1 MENKV
6 VELEKRLEALN
17 TNLKDVEK
25 KIKRNSIWAITNTC
39 LAFCGHMIGAMI
51 HPLVVAGAL
60 TYLLVTVAP
69 AGIVNLWVYEPLE
82 EKYKKAIDETQK
94 ELAQLTAAP
103 VQEQKETMENIPVA
117 KQTKTQENIQVEN
130 VSNKSTKK
138 QGR

>member
-1 MENKV
+1 MENRV
-6 VELEKRLEALN
+6 VELEKRLNDLN
-17 TNLKDVEK
+17 ANLKDLERK
-25 KIKRNSIWAITNTC
+25 EKRNSIWAITNTC
-39 LAFCGHMIGAMI
+39 IAFCGHVVGAMI

-60 TYLLVTVAP
+60 TYLLLTVAP

-82 EKYKKAIDETQK
+82 EKYKKAIEEAQK

-117 KQTKTQENIQVEN
+117 EQTKSQENIQVET
-130 VSNKSTKK
+130 VSKKNTKK

>member
-6 VELEKRLEALN
+6 VELENRLDELN
-17 TNLKDVEK
+17 KNLKDLQKKEK
-25 KIKRNSIWAITNTC
+25 RLTVWGITNTC

-82 EKYKKAIDETQK
+82 EKYTKAIDETQK

>member
-25 KIKRNSIWAITNTC
+25 KIKRNAIWAITNTC
-39 LAFCGHMIGAMI
+39 IAFCGHMIGAMI
-51 HPLVVAGAL
+51 HPLVVAGSL
-60 TYLLVTVAP
+60 TYLLLSVAP

-103 VQEQKETMENIPVA
+103 AQEATLESVPVVE
-117 KQTKTQENIQVEN
+117 QTKTQENIQVKGKAK
-130 VSNKSTKK
+130 SNTKK

>member
-1 MENKV
+1 MENRV
-6 VELEKRLEALN
+6 VELEKRLDELN
-17 TNLKDVEK
+17 KNLKDLQKKEK
-25 KIKRNSIWAITNTC
+25 RLTVWGITNTC
-39 LAFCGHMIGAMI
+39 LAFCGHVVGAMI

-82 EKYKKAIDETQK
+82 EKYKKAIEEAQK
-94 ELAQLTAAP
+94 ELAELTAAP

-117 KQTKTQENIQVEN
+117 EQTKSQENIQTQ
-130 VSNKSTKK
+130 SASKKSTKK

>member
-6 VELEKRLEALN
+6 VELEKRLDELN
-17 TNLKDVEK
+17 KNLKDLQKKEK
-25 KIKRNSIWAITNTC
+25 RLTVWGITNTC

>member
-6 VELEKRLEALN
+6 VELEKRLDELN
-17 TNLKDVEK
+17 KNLKDLQKKEK
-25 KIKRNSIWAITNTC
+25 RLTVWGITNTC

-82 EKYKKAIDETQK
+82 EKYKKAIDETEK
-94 ELAQLTAAP
+94 ELAELKAAP

-117 KQTKTQENIQVEN
+117 KQTKTKENIQVEN